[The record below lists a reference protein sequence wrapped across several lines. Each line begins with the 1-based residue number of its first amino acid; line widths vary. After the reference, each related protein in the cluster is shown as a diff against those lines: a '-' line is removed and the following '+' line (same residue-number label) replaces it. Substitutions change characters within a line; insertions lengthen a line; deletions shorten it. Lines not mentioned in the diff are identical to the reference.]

1 MAFQW
6 ADRKSLD
13 ETKTSFATQT
23 DDCSVWQLI
32 SECER
37 FWILT
42 ASVASRKICMLV
54 LLCPVVVFLH
64 LCISEEVFSFF
75 SNMLLH
81 LKNKEKL
88 LVLCPCEVL
97 LSSQITCCLLPL
109 KCIFDQV
116 LDFLCHIVLKQMNKW
131 DTTVFYKNMS
141 FDTSKLKGILVLNQW
156 NTFPLLLRSTHYR
169 YRCTIVDLPE
179 QKQSNHV
186 VQTLPGYYLA
196 TFLFHI
202 LLHHEPWSSCAVA
215 IKDTFTAYEGNE

>member
-1 MAFQW
+1 
-6 ADRKSLD
+6 
-13 ETKTSFATQT
+13 
-23 DDCSVWQLI
+23 
-32 SECER
+32 
-37 FWILT
+37 
-42 ASVASRKICMLV
+42 MLV

-116 LDFLCHIVLKQMNKW
+116 LDFLWHIVLKQMNKW

-186 VQTLPGYYLA
+186 VQTLPGYSLA